1 MGSLML
7 IPESFELSDIPIENR
22 YEVISNFCAMS
33 DRVKEVQDC
42 FYSSNELYTY
52 QYSYGNL
59 YEFLYD
65 PWEKIKDKPIF
76 DGISQVL
83 HQLLMSSFNVKI
95 QDIEKEEFVLIEGN
109 KGFAGFDYFSP
120 DIPYDYVKC
129 VVSWYNWRIKWMAH
143 HPEDIKWTDDNF
155 LPNKH
160 YSNLIL
166 REELEKV
173 KGRFDRSRYV
183 DLFYEHVMKPK
194 KAGGEKEG
202 YIREIGTR
210 LCQANYYTYDREVSD
225 KNKERSGYGVLRV
238 IFSIIGRQGK
248 KQYISLDFEKGMF
261 EYYDYL
267 GRHMGEYRFD
277 GSNNKRAERS
287 HDILV

>member
-1 MGSLML
+1 
-7 IPESFELSDIPIENR
+7 
-22 YEVISNFCAMS
+22 
-33 DRVKEVQDC
+33 
-42 FYSSNELYTY
+42 
-52 QYSYGNL
+52 
-59 YEFLYD
+59 
-65 PWEKIKDKPIF
+65 
-76 DGISQVL
+76 
-83 HQLLMSSFNVKI
+83 MSSFNIKI
-95 QDIEKEEFVLIEGN
+95 QDIKKEEFVLIEGN
-109 KGFAGFDYFSP
+109 KGFAGFDHSFP
-120 DIPYDYVKC
+120 HMPYDYVKC
-129 VVSWYNWRIKWMAH
+129 VASWHNWRIKWMAH
-143 HPEDIKWTDDNF
+143 HPEDIKWTDDDF

-173 KGRFDRSRYV
+173 KGRYDSSRYV
-183 DLFYEHVMKPK
+183 DLYYEHVMKPK

-202 YIREIGTR
+202 YIRVIGTR
-210 LCQANYYTYDREVSD
+210 LCEANYYTYDRVVSD
-225 KNKERSGYGVLRV
+225 KNKERYGYGVLRV
-238 IFSIIGRQGK
+238 IFSIIGRNGR

>member
-1 MGSLML
+1 M
-7 IPESFELSDIPIENR
+7 
-22 YEVISNFCAMS
+22 
-33 DRVKEVQDC
+33 
-42 FYSSNELYTY
+42 
-52 QYSYGNL
+52 
-59 YEFLYD
+59 
-65 PWEKIKDKPIF
+65 
-76 DGISQVL
+76 
-83 HQLLMSSFNVKI
+83 HSFNVKI
-95 QDIEKEEFVLIEGN
+95 QDIEREDFVLIKGN
-109 KGFAGFDYFSP
+109 KGFAGFDYSSP

-129 VVSWYNWRIKWMAH
+129 VASWYNWRIKWMAH